1 MDCLLEV
8 TLAGLTLPCALR
20 FPEAAVFPPPDPAA
34 PRVGIEPV
42 HLSEEDWTYY
52 VGQGMEQTPQA
63 EYSLLTAPF
72 SDALMDFDR
81 LILHAVALRWRDRA
95 WLICGPSGV
104 GKSTQARWLQALR
117 PGEFGVICGDR
128 PILEFRHCEPVTD
141 VTGAAIRTPVPPV
154 GAELEESR
162 MYAHIG
168 PPAPP
173 VPVGRPDPRPPSSA
187 ILVHP
192 SPWNGKENWHLEPLS
207 ARDASL
213 QVFAQV
219 IQTAVREDRILRSAA
234 YVTQLLRTVPLWQLT
249 TLQPPA
255 STRLLLDAVFSP

>member
-1 MDCLLEV
+1 MDCLLDV

-20 FPEAAVFPPPDPAA
+20 FPEAAVFPSPDPAA

-141 VTGAAIRTPVPPV
+141 VTGAAIRTP
-154 GAELEESR
+154 
-162 MYAHIG
+162 
-168 PPAPP
+168 
-173 VPVGRPDPRPPSSA
+173 

-192 SPWNGKENWHLEPLS
+192 SPWNGKENWHDAEAAPLAGVILLRRGEENRLEPLG